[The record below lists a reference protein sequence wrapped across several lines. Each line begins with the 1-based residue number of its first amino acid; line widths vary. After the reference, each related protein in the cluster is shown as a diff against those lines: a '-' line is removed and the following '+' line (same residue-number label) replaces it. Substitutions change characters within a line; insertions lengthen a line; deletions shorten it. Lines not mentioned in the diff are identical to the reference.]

1 MDTVLT
7 GDEHIMFDGMPTG
20 YLLHDFWAWASSDL
34 LNNTLR
40 GSYAEFI
47 VAAALDLTDMLKTPR
62 KDWTAYDLYY
72 PLDRKTGIRIEVKS
86 AAYLQAWGEKDS
98 PLSKIQFSIRP
109 TLAWDA
115 ENGYDTIS
123 RHQSDVYVFC
133 VYTEKERCAA
143 DPLNLDGWDFYVL
156 PTSVLNQRCPTQKSI
171 SLASLEK
178 LDPFKT
184 DYDGLEA
191 AVIEAYKFPVFTP
204 PPSKMHK
211 YDTSFHILFGQLDA
225 SDSRAGASQ
234 FYLPVAAL
242 WYVPAPPRCLDM
254 GVG

>member
-1 MDTVLT
+1 MD
-7 GDEHIMFDGMPTG
+7 HILSGSEPLQLHKTPTK
-20 YLLHDFWAWASSDL
+20 YLICDFWAWTSSDL

-47 VAAALDLTDMLKTPR
+47 VAAALDLSDTLKTPR

-86 AAYLQAWGEKDS
+86 AAYLQAWGGKDS

-115 ENGYDTIS
+115 ETGYDTIS

-156 PTSVLNQRCPTQKSI
+156 PTTVLNQRCPTQKSI

-178 LDPFKT
+178 LEPCKT

-191 AVIEAYKFPVFTP
+191 TIKEAYRTYIK
-204 PPSKMHK
+204 
-211 YDTSFHILFGQLDA
+211 Q
-225 SDSRAGASQ
+225 
-234 FYLPVAAL
+234 
-242 WYVPAPPRCLDM
+242 
-254 GVG
+254 

>member
-47 VAAALDLTDMLKTPR
+47 VATALDLTDMLKTPR

-98 PLSKIQFSIRP
+98 RLSKIQFSIRP

-115 ENGYDTIS
+115 ESGYDTIS

-133 VYTEKERCAA
+133 VYTEKER
-143 DPLNLDGWDFYVL
+143 
-156 PTSVLNQRCPTQKSI
+156 SI
-171 SLASLEK
+171 STAGTSMSFQHRFLTSDAL
-178 LDPFKT
+178 LRR
-184 DYDGLEA
+184 
-191 AVIEAYKFPVFTP
+191 AYHWPLWRNLTP
-204 PPSKMHK
+204 SRPIITAWGPPS
-211 YDTSFHILFGQLDA
+211 
-225 SDSRAGASQ
+225 
-234 FYLPVAAL
+234 
-242 WYVPAPPRCLDM
+242 
-254 GVG
+254 